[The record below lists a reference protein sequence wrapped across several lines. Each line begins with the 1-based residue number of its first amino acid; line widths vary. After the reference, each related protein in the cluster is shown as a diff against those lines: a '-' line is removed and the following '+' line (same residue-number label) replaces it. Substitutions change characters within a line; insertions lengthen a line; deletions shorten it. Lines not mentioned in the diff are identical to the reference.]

1 MREFIWFIRWRFV
14 RRFYLNFTNYC
25 NCCFDYNRCARCNV
39 DVSENSFFIGM
50 TNVTLMCSRFAPICK
65 SQLVVNQIKCAIGKA
80 CTLSSV
86 NINIE
91 MPTLSL
97 CRTSKSKQNIKN
109 HAKKTK
115 EHCNCIAESEILA
128 SALE

>member
-1 MREFIWFIRWRFV
+1 M
-14 RRFYLNFTNYC
+14 C
-25 NCCFDYNRCARCNV
+25 RCNV
-39 DVSENSFFIGM
+39 DVSGNLFFIGM
-50 TNVTLMCSRFAPICK
+50 TNVTLMCSRFARICK
-65 SQLVVNQIKCAIGKA
+65 LQLVVNQIKCAIRKA

-97 CRTSKSKQNIKN
+97 APRSQNKIK
-109 HAKKTK
+109 KKK
-115 EHCNCIAESEILA
+115 IMREHCSCITESEILA